1 MVTDNIKQAIKA
13 IYIYINTYNKT
24 KKKNKLAKYTLNL
37 HLSTTKM
44 DNGQWTNN

>member
-24 KKKNKLAKYTLNL
+24 KKNKQTGEV
-37 HLSTTKM
+37 HTKFAP
-44 DNGQWTNN
+44 